1 VELQI
6 DLSVPKSWKVI
17 DTNPSYTTVC
27 VPADKLCAYKKMSA
41 KFKRQTSSGMEYG
54 VFLVRNILHEAHQLR
69 TKDTNIFYRLY
80 LLMPKEEDSKDDIE
94 SSLAELVMNAP
105 NAPYKLFVA
114 QP

>member
-41 KFKRQTSSGMEYG
+41 KFKRRTSSGMDYG

-69 TKDTNIFYRLY
+69 TKNTNVFYRLY
-80 LLMPKEEDSKDDIE
+80 LLMPEEEDSKDDIE
-94 SSLAELVMNAP
+94 TALAELIMNAP